1 MRAIIND
8 RRYGALK
15 TLSERKQAF
24 NEVNPL
30 TRSLTIDIVFYECL
44 STFTFWLHVNESYA
58 PPSSMW
64 DKRKNLKW
72 RRGVPDRKK
81 HEKISKRC

>member
-24 NEVNPL
+24 NEVSPL
-30 TRSLTIDIVFYECL
+30 TRALTVHIVSYECL
-44 STFTFWLHVNESYA
+44 SIFTFLLHVNESYA
-58 PPSSMW
+58 PSSSMW
-64 DKRKNLKW
+64 DKRKNLKQ